1 VSVEPD
7 DSEEGTVIGEFVE
20 MMENE
25 ADDMMD
31 VNEELSEELGAMAGE
46 SREPS
51 IVKEGWL
58 MKRGEVIKNWRP
70 RYFVLKTDGQLLGYK
85 SKPINIAE
93 PGEPCNNF
101 TVKDCQTMMSES
113 PKPCG
118 FALRGLYMDT
128 IVERIFHTESDTD
141 RSDWIKNIET
151 VRNDLQGGS
160 SSVLPAIAAI
170 NYDQELQK
178 RVTMEDFELLK
189 VLGRGAFGKVV
200 LCREKTTRTM
210 YAMKILKKSV
220 VFQKNEVDHTLTE
233 NRVLQTIRHPFIV
246 GLKYS
251 FTTEDRLCF
260 VTEYVSGGEL
270 FVHLKNEKSRRFSED
285 RTRFYSAEIVC
296 ALGYLHKR
304 GIIYRDIKLEN
315 LLLDKNGH
323 IKMVDFGLCK
333 DEIFGNKMTNTF
345 CGTPS
350 YLPPE
355 VVCNMKYGRAVD
367 WWGLGVVIYE
377 LLTGHLPFYA
387 EERKMM
393 FRLIVTEKIRY
404 PKHISAE
411 SREII
416 SKLMTK
422 NPDRRLGSLN
432 DADEVMEQSFFADIN
447 WTDLQKK
454 RITPPFKPVLSD
466 ELDTRYVDP
475 EFENDDI
482 SLTPPSCSRAV
493 KAGQSDAL
501 CFSEFSYRNSG
512 SLKSSTSLLSG
523 SSRSLEI
530 AV

>member
-1 VSVEPD
+1 
-7 DSEEGTVIGEFVE
+7 
-20 MMENE
+20 
-25 ADDMMD
+25 
-31 VNEELSEELGAMAGE
+31 
-46 SREPS
+46 
-51 IVKEGWL
+51 
-58 MKRGEVIKNWRP
+58 
-70 RYFVLKTDGQLLGYK
+70 
-85 SKPINIAE
+85 
-93 PGEPCNNF
+93 
-101 TVKDCQTMMSES
+101 MMSES

-377 LLTGHLPFYA
+377 LLTGI
-387 EERKMM
+387 K
-393 FRLIVTEKIRY
+393 
-404 PKHISAE
+404 
-411 SREII
+411 
-416 SKLMTK
+416 
-422 NPDRRLGSLN
+422 
-432 DADEVMEQSFFADIN
+432 
-447 WTDLQKK
+447 
-454 RITPPFKPVLSD
+454 VLS
-466 ELDTRYVDP
+466 
-475 EFENDDI
+475 
-482 SLTPPSCSRAV
+482 
-493 KAGQSDAL
+493 K
-501 CFSEFSYRNSG
+501 CF
-512 SLKSSTSLLSG
+512 
-523 SSRSLEI
+523 
-530 AV
+530 